1 VGGIILIC
9 CVLVSLAIANS
20 PLGSDFAA
28 LLHTE
33 LGSER
38 LGLRYTV
45 LHWINDGLMAVFFLL
60 IGLEIKRE
68 LVEGELSS
76 VKKAS
81 LPVIAACG
89 GAFLPAIIFM
99 VFNYNQP
106 TSAGWGIPMATDIA
120 FALGILALLGR
131 KVPSSLRVF
140 LAALAIVDDLIAIL
154 VIALFYSAELH
165 VNNLLFAGGILAL
178 LFVFNRAGVKNIW
191 MYLIPGLFIWYFI
204 HHSGVHATIAGVMTA
219 FMLPTTKGR
228 EESPLEKLEHR
239 LATPVHFFI
248 MPLFAL
254 ANTNISFARASA
266 DMLLTDLSL
275 GIIIGLFVGKPAGIA
290 LFSWISVRLK
300 LSSLPARARWKHIT
314 GLGFLGG
321 IGFTMSIFI
330 ALLSYSDPQIRDTSK
345 LAILVASTLSGIIG
359 YIILRSVKKKKTK
372 AARQSHGLTTLV
384 GKG

>member
-1 VGGIILIC
+1 
-9 CVLVSLAIANS
+9 
-20 PLGSDFAA
+20 

-204 HHSGVHATIAGVMTA
+204 HH
-219 FMLPTTKGR
+219 
-228 EESPLEKLEHR
+228 
-239 LATPVHFFI
+239 
-248 MPLFAL
+248 
-254 ANTNISFARASA
+254 
-266 DMLLTDLSL
+266 
-275 GIIIGLFVGKPAGIA
+275 
-290 LFSWISVRLK
+290 
-300 LSSLPARARWKHIT
+300 
-314 GLGFLGG
+314 
-321 IGFTMSIFI
+321 
-330 ALLSYSDPQIRDTSK
+330 
-345 LAILVASTLSGIIG
+345 
-359 YIILRSVKKKKTK
+359 
-372 AARQSHGLTTLV
+372 
-384 GKG
+384 